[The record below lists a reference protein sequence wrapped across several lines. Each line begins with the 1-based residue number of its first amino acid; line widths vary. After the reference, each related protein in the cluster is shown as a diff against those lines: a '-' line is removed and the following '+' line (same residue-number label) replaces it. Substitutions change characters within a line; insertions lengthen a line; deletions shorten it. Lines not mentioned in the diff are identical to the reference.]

1 MNNLI
6 SNRIEWS
13 NGSVM
18 IDKNVLDLIYLVSC
32 AVNNKIPD
40 MALVEAMNLNAVY
53 DVAAKHM
60 LAVSVA
66 MALESAGY
74 KDDRSQKT
82 VAMALRR
89 TIIFENALKS
99 VRKALEENNIWFMP
113 LKGAVLKDLYPTFG
127 MREFADYDILF
138 DASREDDV
146 HAIMS
151 ELGYFTEHSGAYYHN
166 VYCKRPFLVFEMH
179 TALFSDLHY
188 KNIQKYYQ
196 NIEQRLIGDGLEKRF
211 NREDMYLY
219 LIAHEYKH
227 YFYSGT
233 GLRSMVDT
241 YLYLNSQKMDM
252 DYVAA
257 EAEKLGI
264 ADFEK
269 QNRSL
274 SLHLFGEGELTPDE
288 QEMLEYIISSGAF
301 GTRGNHVENKL
312 RRKHWS
318 KLQYAVD
325 RFFVPIS
332 KKNKKY
338 NSFAAKYPLF
348 YKHRILLPVLP
359 FYRVYHAIKIGSL
372 HAEVHAIR
380 KAK

>member
-99 VRKALEENNIWFMP
+99 LKKAFEEQNIWFMP
-113 LKGAVLKDLYPTFG
+113 LKGAVLKDLYPKFG

-146 HAIMS
+146 HAIMI
-151 ELGYFTEHSGAYYHN
+151 ELGYSIKHSGSHYHK
-166 VYCKRPFLVFEMH
+166 VYCKHPFLVFEMH
-179 TALFSDLHY
+179 TALFSNLHY
-188 KNIQKYYQ
+188 EIIHKYYQ
-196 NIEQRLIGDGLEKRF
+196 NIEQRLIGDGWEKKF

-227 YFYSGT
+227 YSYSGT

-264 ADFEK
+264 ADFER

-274 SLHLFGEGELTPDE
+274 SLHLFGEGELTASE
-288 QEMLEYIISSGAF
+288 QDMLDYSISSGAF
-301 GTRGNHVENKL
+301 VTRKNHVENEL
-312 RRKHWS
+312 RQKHWS
-318 KLQYAVD
+318 KLQYTLD

-332 KKNKKY
+332 KKK
-338 NSFAAKYPLF
+338 
-348 YKHRILLPVLP
+348 
-359 FYRVYHAIKIGSL
+359 
-372 HAEVHAIR
+372 
-380 KAK
+380 